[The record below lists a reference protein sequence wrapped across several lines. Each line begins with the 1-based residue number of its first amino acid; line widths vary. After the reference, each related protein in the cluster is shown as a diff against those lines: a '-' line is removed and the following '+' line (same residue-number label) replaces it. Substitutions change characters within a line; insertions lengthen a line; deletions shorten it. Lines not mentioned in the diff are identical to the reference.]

1 MVVRMRLQ
9 RIPEKHEQIY
19 LSVRDA
25 GPDLLIP
32 AERPAVEPGHRQAD
46 FLAEHPAGG
55 AGREQAVLGKNVAV
69 ELGPFTHVLLT
80 AVVGDE
86 RDPAP
91 RRCFG
96 ETVVGRH
103 HASMPDQCC
112 RHGTPRLAPCV
123 RSSTTWPFPAAIVV
137 VAATS
142 TNDCRDCHSHDIWGG
157 CWAGVGY
164 RRCVGWRVRYP
175 ECMRSA
181 RLLLT

>member
-103 HASMPDQCC
+103 SPSMPDRCC
-112 RHGTPRLAPCV
+112 GHGTVGLASCVRPLTSTPCV
-123 RSSTTWPFPAAIVV
+123 PAGALPWWH
-137 VAATS
+137 AF
-142 TNDCRDCHSHDIWGG
+142 
-157 CWAGVGY
+157 
-164 RRCVGWRVRYP
+164 
-175 ECMRSA
+175 RSA
-181 RLLLT
+181 APYLAAPTCWRGCPSWTGGLFSCRSRTNSS